1 MEFKL
6 DKKDKRHIF
15 IIAEISANHA
25 QDFNTAVDLI
35 KKAKECGADAVKF
48 QAYTPDTMTL
58 DAESR
63 YFRIRHPKWASRT
76 LYQLYKKA
84 YTPWGWF
91 KRLKKVSDDL
101 GIIFFATVFDKSSVD
116 LLERLKA
123 PIYKISSF
131 ELTDLPLIEYTAK
144 TKKPLIL
151 SGGMG
156 TVLEIKEAINV
167 AKQAGAK
174 DIIIL
179 KCTSGYPARSQDM
192 NLRTIPDMRKLFKC
206 PVGLSDHTLGIGVS
220 IAAVSLGAEAIEKH
234 FTLSRKIKTPDDF
247 FSIEPGEFKAL
258 VENIRMVEK
267 AMGKVYYG
275 LAPEEKNNRVY
286 RRSLFATKD
295 IKKGEIFTEENIRS
309 IRPAYGIKPEYF
321 QKILGKSASKDIKR
335 GTPLNWILVSDK

>member
-151 SGGMG
+151 SGNGNG
-156 TVLEIKEAINV
+156 LGNKRGYKCSQTGRRKGYHHIKMH
-167 AKQAGAK
+167 KW
-174 DIIIL
+174 
-179 KCTSGYPARSQDM
+179 
-192 NLRTIPDMRKLFKC
+192 
-206 PVGLSDHTLGIGVS
+206 
-220 IAAVSLGAEAIEKH
+220 
-234 FTLSRKIKTPDDF
+234 LSRKVARY
-247 FSIEPGEFKAL
+247 EFKDNPGYA
-258 VENIRMVEK
+258 
-267 AMGKVYYG
+267 
-275 LAPEEKNNRVY
+275 
-286 RRSLFATKD
+286 
-295 IKKGEIFTEENIRS
+295 EI
-309 IRPAYGIKPEYF
+309 
-321 QKILGKSASKDIKR
+321 
-335 GTPLNWILVSDK
+335 V